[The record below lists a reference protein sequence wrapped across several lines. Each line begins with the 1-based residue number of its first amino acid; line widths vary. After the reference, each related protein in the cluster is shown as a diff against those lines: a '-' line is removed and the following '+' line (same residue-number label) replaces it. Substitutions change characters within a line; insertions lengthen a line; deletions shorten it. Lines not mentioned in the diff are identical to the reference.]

1 MTEFLYDGNLALN
14 EEAVSLEEDTA
25 KYPEFTK
32 EMKATHT
39 ILIPNALPVHFS
51 LMGSVFRENG
61 YNVEFLNYSGQ
72 EIIDTGLKY
81 VHNDACYPAIIVIG
95 QLIYALESGDYDPH
109 KTALMLYQTGG
120 GCRAS
125 NYVHLL
131 RKGLKDAGYEYVPVV
146 SINFGGIEKNSGFK
160 VTAAMFLKGL
170 ITWLYGDYMML
181 LRNQVLPYE
190 KEPGTCKA
198 IMERWTEKLTAQIRY
213 NRGISRRAIRRNFT
227 AIAEEFSRVEINR
240 VKKPKVGIVGE
251 IYVKYADF
259 GNNHLQD
266 YLVEQGAEIMV
277 PGIIGFA
284 LYSLNIGME
293 NYRLYGEKSG
303 VLFSRLAVKYVEMLE
318 GIMLSVLGKYPQFQT
333 PIPFKRLKELGE
345 HNISRGVCMGEGWLL
360 TAEMAELIEK
370 GYKNIVCVQ
379 PFGCLPNHIVGKGMI
394 RRLKEKYHDV
404 NICAIDYDPGATRVN
419 QENRIKLMLAIA
431 NERFQQV

>member
-1 MTEFLYDGNLALN
+1 MATN
-14 EEAVSLEEDTA
+14 E
-25 KYPEFTK
+25 KYVEFTEK
-32 EMKATHT
+32 MKKTHT

-51 LMGSVFRENG
+51 LMGEIFREAG
-61 YNVEFLNYSGQ
+61 YKIDFLNYSGQ
-72 EIIDTGLKY
+72 KVIDTGLKY

-95 QLIYALESGDYDPH
+95 QLIYALESGDYDPD

-125 NYVHLL
+125 NYVNML
-131 RKGLKDAGYEYVPVV
+131 RKGLKAAGFEHVPVV
-146 SINFGGIEKNSGFK
+146 SVNFGGIEKNSGFK
-160 VTAAMFLKGL
+160 VTAPMFLKGL
-170 ITWLYGDYMML
+170 MTWVYGDYLML
-181 LRNQVLPYE
+181 LKNQVKPYE
-190 KEPGTCKA
+190 VKRGAADEL
-198 IMERWTEKLTAQIRY
+198 MEKWRVELTGQIR
-213 NRGISRRAIRRNFT
+213 NNKGITRRSMRKNFVD
-227 AIAEEFSRVEINR
+227 IANDFTSVQVQKIE
-240 VKKPKVGIVGE
+240 KPKVGIVGE

-277 PGIIGFA
+277 PGILGFA

-293 NYRLYGEKSG
+293 NYRLYGDRKG
-303 VLFSRLAVKYVEMLE
+303 RLFSKAAVWYVESLENLMLE
-318 GIMLSVLGKYPQFQT
+318 VLEAYPHFRKQV
-333 PIPFKRLKELGE
+333 PFPELKELSE
-345 HNISRGVCMGEGWLL
+345 KTISRGVCMGEGWLL

-394 RRLKEKYHDV
+394 RSLNEQYKDA
-404 NICAIDYDPGATRVN
+404 NICAIDYDPGSTKVN

-431 NERFQQV
+431 REKL